1 MQLEEEMVRQIT
13 QRVVS
18 INMSNEEN
26 KDHFDIS
33 DDEDD
38 METVVSVIRQ
48 RKRVMEFDY
57 TFKRT
62 I

>member
-1 MQLEEEMVRQIT
+1 MRQIT
-13 QRVVS
+13 KRVVS

-38 METVVSVIRQ
+38 MESVVSVIRQ
-48 RKRVMEFDY
+48 RRRVMEFDF

>member
-13 QRVVS
+13 QRVIS
-18 INMSNEEN
+18 INMCNEEN

-38 METVVSVIRQ
+38 IESVVSVIRQ
-48 RKRVMEFDY
+48 RKRVMEFDF

>member
-1 MQLEEEMVRQIT
+1 MVRQIT

-38 METVVSVIRQ
+38 MDTVVSVIRQ
-48 RKRVMEFDY
+48 RKRVMEFDF

>member
-1 MQLEEEMVRQIT
+1 MQLEEEMVRKLT

-18 INMSNEEN
+18 INQSNAEN

-38 METVVSVIRQ
+38 VESVVSVIRK